1 MAKRIGESTIA
12 LTKPPVILAAAAVG
26 SKMEKEGPLGGQF
39 DMIAEDSHFG
49 EESWEKAE
57 TRMQLDAMRLALE
70 KGRTKATEIDLMLG
84 GDLLNQ
90 CIASGY
96 AMREMARPFIG
107 LYGACS
113 TMAESMAVGSM
124 LLEGGAAQK
133 VLAVT
138 SSHFCSSE
146 RQYRFPLD
154 YGGVRAPTSQHTATA
169 SGCVLMASGGKG
181 ISVREVTVGRVIDL
195 GVSDLNNMGAAMAPA
210 AWDTLQRYFA
220 DTGTSPADFD
230 RVITGDLAH
239 VGSDLLV
246 QLAEKDGVDL
256 RPRYTDCGIM
266 LYDQEKQQVNAGA
279 SGCGCSAAVMCS
291 HFLPA
296 MLRGDYHNLLF
307 VATGALMS
315 PTSNQQKESIPAIA
329 HLVHLTA

>member
-1 MAKRIGESTIA
+1 MAKRIGEATIA
-12 LTKPPVILAAAAVG
+12 LEKPPVILAAAAVG
-26 SKMEKEGPLGGQF
+26 SKMEKDGPLGGQF

-49 EESWEKAE
+49 EDSWEKAE
-57 TRMQLDAMRLALE
+57 TRMQLDAMRLVLQ
-70 KGRTKATEIDLMLG
+70 KGSTEVNEIDLMLG

-96 AMREMARPFIG
+96 AMREMARPFVG

-113 TMAESMAVGSM
+113 TMAESMAMGA
-124 LLEGGAAQK
+124 LLLDGGAADK

-154 YGGVRAPTSQHTATA
+154 YGGVRTPTSQHTATA
-169 SGCVLMASGGKG
+169 SGSVLMASGGQG
-181 ISVREVTVGRVIDL
+181 VSVREVTVGRVIDL
-195 GVSDLNNMGAAMAPA
+195 GVTDLNNMGAAMAPA
-210 AWDTLQRYFA
+210 AWDTLKRYFD

-239 VGSDLLV
+239 TGSDLLV

-256 RPRYTDCGIM
+256 RPHYTDCGIM
-266 LYDQEKQQVNAGA
+266 LYDLERQQVDAGA
-279 SGCGCSAAVMCS
+279 SGCGCSAAVMCA

-296 MLRGDYHNLLF
+296 MLRGDYRNLLF

-315 PTSNQQKESIPAIA
+315 PTSNQQGESIPSIA